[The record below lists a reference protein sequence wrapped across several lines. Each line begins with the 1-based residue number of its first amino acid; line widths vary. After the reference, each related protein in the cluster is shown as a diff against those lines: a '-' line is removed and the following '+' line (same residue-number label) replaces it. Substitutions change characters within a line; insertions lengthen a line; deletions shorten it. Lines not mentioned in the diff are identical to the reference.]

1 MQVRDHVYMFL
12 CATFRILDWRWVDA
26 MVLHT
31 WLAPLLMHDNQQ
43 LNWRRHLQIFLR
55 LPDGRTRVLRMQQS
69 DTVDQLQGIVRELE
83 GMQQPSGIMDAT
95 LTNEQMLSSPADDG
109 MEELTQ
115 YVSAVTG
122 VPHEEQRLMCGHQQ
136 LLRGAPLAACGL
148 HDQSNVSLLLRL
160 RGGAGASK
168 LQLTVQPRVQK
179 EKWSLYWKESMSTKT
194 LSLDPV
200 QLDVDANTT
209 IAEVASAHA
218 HYRGWL

>member
-1 MQVRDHVYMFL
+1 MKE
-12 CATFRILDWRWVDA
+12 
-26 MVLHT
+26 
-31 WLAPLLMHDNQQ
+31 PNQS
-43 LNWRRHLQIFLR
+43 H
-55 LPDGRTRVLRMQQS
+55 PD
-69 DTVDQLQGIVRELE
+69 
-83 GMQQPSGIMDAT
+83 
-95 LTNEQMLSSPADDG
+95 
-109 MEELTQ
+109 
-115 YVSAVTG
+115 VTG
-122 VPHEEQRLMCGHQQ
+122 VPHGEQRLMCGHQQ

-148 HDQSNVSLLLRL
+148 QDQSNVSLLLRL

-218 HYRGWL
+218 LYHEWL